1 MYGTDWPIV
10 NLGECVEFIKRL
22 IPERHWERISF
33 HNANRIYHLGLKKE
47 APYGASFF
55 NPFSMRFG

>member
-10 NLGECVEFIKRL
+10 NLGECVEFIERL

-33 HNANRIYHLGLKKE
+33 LNANRIFHLGL
-47 APYGASFF
+47 
-55 NPFSMRFG
+55 